1 MRPFEGIKV
10 VDATHVLAGPFASY
24 QLALL
29 GADVVK
35 VEAPDEPDH
44 TRTQGHEKDVRD
56 ARMGSGFLTQSSNK
70 RSITLDLKQ
79 ESAREA
85 FKRLVAQ
92 ADILVENY
100 RPGAFEAI
108 GLGYKDLSAL
118 NPRLIYCSMSAFGQ
132 TGTKRTRTAYD
143 QVIQAT
149 SGLMAQ
155 TGTEEVSPIK
165 TGAPVIDYAT
175 GLSGAFAMASAL
187 FQREKT
193 GRGQRIDLAMLDV
206 AMILMSSHLTSYFL
220 SGHVPQPTQKF
231 PISTGGTYRCKDGA
245 MVMIAASNPRQVKR
259 FWKALGREDFA
270 NESYDER
277 LQNRDRQ
284 AQFIA
289 ELFLTRTADEWEE
302 FFQSRHVP
310 AGRVRN
316 MDEALADPH
325 LASRGILHE
334 HQPCDGVGRPFRVP
348 VAPFMF
354 EHGGP
359 RVDTPPRRFGA
370 DTDAVLSNLGYNA
383 ADIAAMRK
391 TKAI

>member
-10 VDATHVLAGPFASY
+10 IDATHVLAGPFASY
-24 QLALL
+24 QLGLL
-29 GADVVK
+29 GADVIK

-44 TRTQGHEKDVRD
+44 TRTQGNEKDVRD
-56 ARMGSGFLTQSSNK
+56 AGMGSGFLTQSSNK
-70 RSITLDLKQ
+70 KSITLNLKN
-79 ESAREA
+79 ETAREA

-108 GLGYKDLSAL
+108 GLGYKDLSAT
-118 NPRLIYCSMSAFGQ
+118 NPRLIYCSMSAFGH

-149 SGLMAQ
+149 SGIMAQ
-155 TGTEEVSPIK
+155 TGTEEFNPIRL
-165 TGAPVIDYAT
+165 GAPVIDYST
-175 GLSGAFAMASAL
+175 GMSGAFAMASAL

-206 AMILMSSHLTSYFL
+206 AMILMSSHVTSYFL
-220 SGHVPQPTQKF
+220 SGHVPKPSQKF
-231 PISTGGTYRCKDGA
+231 PTATAGTYRCKDGA

-259 FWKALGREDFA
+259 FWKAIGRDDFA
-270 NESYDER
+270 SESYDDR
-277 LQNRDRQ
+277 LKNRDKQ
-284 AQFIA
+284 AAAIA

-310 AGRVRN
+310 AGRVRT

-325 LASRGILHE
+325 LTSRGVIHQ

-348 VAPFMF
+348 VSPFMF

-359 RVDTPPRRFGA
+359 RVDAPPRQMGA
-370 DTDAVLSNLGYNA
+370 DTDSVLAGIGYSA
-383 ADIAAMRK
+383 ADIAAMRAA
-391 TKAI
+391 KAI

>member
-10 VDATHVLAGPFASY
+10 IDATHVLAGPFASY

-29 GADVVK
+29 GADVIK
-35 VEAPDEPDH
+35 VESPDEPDH
-44 TRTQGHEKDVRD
+44 MRIQGHEKDVRD
-56 ARMGSGFLTQSSNK
+56 AGMGSGFLTQASNK
-70 RSITLDLKQ
+70 RSVTLDLKQ

-85 FKRLVAQ
+85 FRRLVAQ
-92 ADILVENY
+92 ADVVVENY
-100 RPGAFEAI
+100 RPGAFDAL
-108 GLGYKDLSAL
+108 GLGYDDLSKA

-155 TGTEEVSPIK
+155 TGTEDVHPIK
-165 TGAPVIDYAT
+165 LGAPVIDYST

-187 FQREKT
+187 FQRERT

-220 SGHVPQPTQKF
+220 SGHTPKPTQKF
-231 PISTGGTYRCKDGA
+231 PIATGGTYRCKDDA
-245 MVMIAASNPRQVKR
+245 MLMIAASNPRQVRR

-270 NESYDER
+270 NESYDDR
-277 LQNRDRQ
+277 LKNRDMQ
-284 AQFIA
+284 AAAIA
-289 ELFLTRTADEWEE
+289 EVMKTRTADEWEE

-310 AGRVRN
+310 AGRVRT

-325 LASRGILHE
+325 LASRGVLHE
-334 HQPCDGVGRPFRVP
+334 HAPCDGVGRSFRVP
-348 VAPFMF
+348 VSPFMF

-359 RVDTPPRRFGA
+359 RVDTPPRRLGA
-370 DTDAVLSNLGYNA
+370 DTESVLSGLGYSA
-383 ADIAAMRK
+383 VDIATMRAA
-391 TKAI
+391 KAI

>member
-35 VEAPDEPDH
+35 VESPDEPDH
-44 TRTQGHEKDVRD
+44 TRIQGHEKDARD
-56 ARMGSGFLTQSSNK
+56 AGMGSGFLTQSSNK
-70 RSITLDLKQ
+70 KSLTLDLKQ

-100 RPGAFEAI
+100 RPGAFEAL
-108 GLGYKDLSAL
+108 GLGYEDLSKL

-132 TGTKRTRTAYD
+132 TGIKRERTAYD

-165 TGAPVIDYAT
+165 MGAPVVDYAT

-187 FQREKT
+187 FQRERT

-231 PISTGGTYRCKDGA
+231 PISTSGTYRCRDGA
-245 MVMIAASNPRQVKR
+245 MLMIAASNPRQVRR
-259 FWKALGREDFA
+259 FWKVLGREDFA
-270 NESYDER
+270 NESYDDR
-277 LQNRDRQ
+277 LKNREKQ
-284 AQFIA
+284 AAAIA
-289 ELFLTRTADEWEE
+289 EILLTRTADEWEE

-310 AGRVRN
+310 AGRVRG

-325 LASRGILHE
+325 LASRGVLHE
-334 HQPCDGVGRPFRVP
+334 HQPCDGVGRKFRVP
-348 VAPFMF
+348 VSPFMF
-354 EHGGP
+354 AHGGP
-359 RVDTPPRRFGA
+359 RVDTPPRRQGA
-370 DTDAVLSNLGYNA
+370 DTDAVLAGLGYSTA
-383 ADIAAMRK
+383 EIAAMRK
-391 TKAI
+391 TRAI